1 MPDPHHSD
9 DIAIA
14 AGPFSGPV
22 AAPVIVAAVTPTP
35 PSPPVRKDASDPAL
49 LPRESHLPMP
59 TQDFSKR
66 PVRAVAGERHGSW
79 VPRAAVVV
87 GALSLTFAFAYE
99 LYGVLA
105 FVTMTPIQFV
115 FLVLSTITF
124 GWIAFGSLSAAL
136 GFLPLFAGDTTDTI
150 DVPPASEPLKSK
162 TALLF
167 PVYHEEPHRIAG
179 TIAAMAEDLVGLGKA
194 QQFDVFVLSD
204 TRGAAEGE
212 AEEACY
218 RALAD
223 RLGGVMAVYYRR
235 RIENTARKA
244 GNIEDWVERFGGAYD
259 HFIILDGDSVMS
271 GEACVRLALAMERDP
286 RAGLIQS
293 IPRLTGG
300 TTLLQ
305 RLQQYACNVYGPAV
319 ANGLAAWH
327 RDQGNYWGHNAII
340 RTAAFAGSAGLP
352 ILTGRKPFGGPIL
365 SHDFVEAALLQR
377 AGWGVHMVPSVQGSY
392 EGMPPGLVDLVVR
405 DRRWAQGNLQH
416 LALIPR
422 RGLSAMGRVHLSM
435 GAFAYLVSAIWAL
448 SLATGIVLAL
458 QSQQLIPSYF
468 QDSKTLFPIWP
479 VIDPGAA
486 MRLFLGT
493 MAVVLLPKVL
503 GLALEVKRAAD
514 AGEIFGT
521 PRALAAVTVETL
533 FSMLLAPILM
543 VTQSSAVVQILS
555 GVDSGWKAQRRDD
568 GSVPFQFAMRF
579 HAWHMAAGVA
589 IAGICWLVS
598 PGLLLWMLPVVAG
611 LILAGPLNW
620 VTGQK
625 AGPALSALLSTWD
638 DRDPPAI
645 LVRARDL
652 SDEWEER
659 FAAQKSRAQPA
670 NDTAAVTVPR
680 AA

>member
-1 MPDPHHSD
+1 MSDHSPVDRAALAATASAANVPH
-9 DIAIA
+9 
-14 AGPFSGPV
+14 V
-22 AAPVIVAAVTPTP
+22 A
-35 PSPPVRKDASDPAL
+35 RKDASDPAL
-49 LPRESHLPMP
+49 LPAEAPLAMP
-59 TQDFSKR
+59 PQDLT
-66 PVRAVAGERHGSW
+66 RAVSFTIDPRRGSW
-79 VPRAAVVV
+79 VPRAAILV

-99 LYGVLA
+99 LYGVLS
-105 FVTMTPIQFV
+105 FVAMTPIQFV

-124 GWIAFGSLSAAL
+124 GWIAFGSLSAAM
-136 GFLPLFAGDTTDTI
+136 GFLPLFAGDNSDTLE
-150 DVPPASEPLKSK
+150 VPSAGGPLEGR

-179 TIAAMAEDLVGLGKA
+179 TIAAMAEELAHLGRA
-194 QQFDVFVLSD
+194 ERFDIFVLSD
-204 TRGAAEGE
+204 TRGANEGE

-218 RALAD
+218 RQLAAHYA
-223 RLGGVMAVYYRR
+223 GVVSIYYRR
-235 RIENTARKA
+235 RIENKARKS
-244 GNIEDWVERFGGAYD
+244 GNIEDWIERFGGAYEN
-259 HFIILDGDSVMS
+259 FVILDGDSVMS
-271 GEACVRLALAMERDP
+271 GEAVVRLARAMEQDP

-305 RLQQYACNVYGPAV
+305 RLQQFASNVYGPAV
-319 ANGLAAWH
+319 AGGLASWH
-327 RDQGNYWGHNAII
+327 RNQGNYWGHNAII
-340 RTAAFAGSAGLP
+340 RTAAFASAAGLP
-352 ILTGRKPFGGPIL
+352 VLTGRKPFGGPIL

-377 AGWGVHMVPSVQGSY
+377 AGWGVHMVPSVPGSY

-422 RGLSAMGRVHLSM
+422 RGLTTMGRVHLSM

-479 VIDPGAA
+479 TIDPGAA

-493 MAVVLLPKVL
+493 MAVVLLPKAL
-503 GLALEVKRAAD
+503 GLALELKRSRNAR
-514 AGEIFGT
+514 ELFGT
-521 PRALAAVTVETL
+521 PRALTAVLVETF

-543 VTQSSAVVQILS
+543 MTQTAAVVQILS

-568 GSVPFQFAMRF
+568 GSVPFGFAMRF
-579 HAWHMAAGVA
+579 HAYHMVAGAMIAA
-589 IAGICWLVS
+589 ICWIVS

-611 LILAGPLNW
+611 LVLAGPLNW
-620 VTGQK
+620 LIGQR
-625 AGPALSALLSTWD
+625 AGPAMSALLSTWD
-638 DRDPPAI
+638 DRDPPPI
-645 LVRARDL
+645 LIRTREL
-652 SDEWEER
+652 SAEWQMR
-659 FAAQKSRAQPA
+659 FAAAAMAAKAFA
-670 NDTAAVTVPR
+670 HDGAAVAVPR

>member
-1 MPDPHHSD
+1 MTEPTRSD
-9 DIAIA
+9 RDIHVA

-22 AAPVIVAAVTPTP
+22 AV
-35 PSPPVRKDASDPAL
+35 SPPAIPRKDASEPDL
-49 LPRESHLPMP
+49 LPAEAPIAMP
-59 TQDFSKR
+59 AQDFSR
-66 PVRAVAGERHGSW
+66 RVPLMAASSRHGSW

-99 LYGVLA
+99 LYGVLS
-105 FVTMTPIQFV
+105 FVVMTPIQLV

-124 GWIAFGSLSAAL
+124 GWIAFGSLSAAM
-136 GFLPLFAGDTTDTI
+136 GFLPLFAGDTTDTLV
-150 DVPPASEPLKSK
+150 VPPANGPLSSK

-179 TIAAMAEDLVGLGKA
+179 TIAAMAEELVHLGKA
-194 QQFDVFVLSD
+194 QHFDVFVLSD
-204 TRGAAEGE
+204 TRGSVEGE

-218 RALAD
+218 RALAE
-223 RLGGVMAVYYRR
+223 RLGGIIAVHYRR

-244 GNIEDWVERFGGAYD
+244 GNIEDWVERFGGAYE

-271 GEACVRLALAMERDP
+271 GEAVVRLARAMEREP
-286 RAGLIQS
+286 GAGLIQS
-293 IPRLTGG
+293 IPRLTGA

-305 RLQQYACNVYGPAV
+305 RLQQFASNVYGPAV
-319 ANGLAAWH
+319 AGGLASWH

-340 RTAAFAGSAGLP
+340 RTAAFAGAAGLP
-352 ILTGRKPFGGPIL
+352 ELTGRKPFGGTIL

-377 AGWGVHMVPSVQGSY
+377 AGWGVHMAPSVQGSY
-392 EGMPPGLVDLVVR
+392 EGMPPGLIDLVVR

-416 LALIPR
+416 MALIGR
-422 RGLSAMGRVHLSM
+422 RGLSSMGRVHLSM

-468 QDSKTLFPIWP
+468 QDDKTLFPIWP

-503 GLALEVKRAAD
+503 GLALEVKRAAE

-521 PRALAAVTVETL
+521 PRALAAVTVETF

-543 VTQSSAVVQILS
+543 LTQTSAVAQILS
-555 GVDSGWKAQRRDD
+555 GMDSGWKAQRRDD
-568 GSVPFQFAMRF
+568 GSVPFQLAMQF
-579 HAWHMAAGVA
+579 HGWHMAAGIT
-589 IAGICWLVS
+589 IAAICWLVS
-598 PGLLLWMLPVVAG
+598 PGLLFWMLPVVAG
-611 LILAGPLNW
+611 LIFAGPLNW
-620 VTGQK
+620 LTGQK
-625 AGPALSALLSTWD
+625 AGPVFSALLSTWD
-638 DRDPPAI
+638 DRDPPPVLI
-645 LVRARDL
+645 RANDL
-652 SDEWEER
+652 ANEWALR
-659 FAAQKSRAQPA
+659 FAATKSGHPRET
-670 NDTAAVTVPR
+670 DRVVVEVPR

>member
-1 MPDPHHSD
+1 MTNPGLVDAVRNAHVEPP
-9 DIAIA
+9 AQA
-14 AGPFSGPV
+14 RTV
-22 AAPVIVAAVTPTP
+22 AALPAA
-35 PSPPVRKDASDPAL
+35 RKDASSPEL
-49 LPRESHLPMP
+49 LPDESPLAMPAQDLTKKIPFTLDP
-59 TQDFSKR
+59 TQR
-66 PVRAVAGERHGSW
+66 GSW
-79 VPRAAVVV
+79 VPRAAIVV
-87 GALSLTFAFAYE
+87 GALSLTLAFAYE
-99 LYGVLA
+99 LYGVLS
-105 FVTMTPIQFV
+105 FVAVTPIQFV

-124 GWIAFGSLSAAL
+124 GWIAFGSLSAAM
-136 GFLPLFAGDTTDTI
+136 GFLPLFAGDQTDTLN
-150 DVPPASEPLKSK
+150 VPPANGPLHSR

-167 PVYHEEPHRIAG
+167 PVYQEEPHRIAG
-179 TIAAMAEDLVGLGKA
+179 TIAAMAEELIHLGKA
-194 QQFDVFVLSD
+194 QQFEVFILSD
-204 TRGAAEGE
+204 TRGADEGD

-218 RALAD
+218 RQLAK
-223 RLGGVMAVYYRR
+223 RLDGVISIYYRR
-235 RIENTARKA
+235 RIENKARKA

-271 GEACVRLALAMERDP
+271 GEAVVRLARAMEGDP

-305 RLQQYACNVYGPAV
+305 RLQQFACNVYGPAV
-319 ANGLAAWH
+319 AGGLACWH

-340 RTAAFAGSAGLP
+340 RTEAFASAAGLP

-392 EGMPPGLVDLVVR
+392 EGMPPGLIDLVVR

-416 LALIPR
+416 MALIPR
-422 RGLSAMGRVHLSM
+422 KGLSTMGRVHLSM
-435 GAFAYLVSAIWAL
+435 GVFAYLVSAIWAL
-448 SLATGIVLAL
+448 SLITGIVLAL

-493 MAVVLLPKVL
+493 MAVVLLPKLL
-503 GLALEVKRAAD
+503 GLALEVKRAAT
-514 AGEIFGT
+514 AGELFGL
-521 PRALAAVTVETL
+521 PRALAAVSVETF

-543 VTQSSAVVQILS
+543 MTQTSAVVQILS
-555 GVDSGWKAQRRDD
+555 GIDSGWKAQRRDD

-579 HAWHMAAGVA
+579 HLLHMITGAVIAA
-589 IAGICWLVS
+589 ICWIVS

-620 VTGQK
+620 LTGQQ
-625 AGPALSALLSTWD
+625 AGPAMTALLSTWD
-638 DRDPPAI
+638 DREPPPI
-645 LVRARDL
+645 LVRAREL
-652 SDEWEER
+652 AREWQQQ
-659 FAAQKSRAQPA
+659 FAQKSSAPSAAPTLTPA
-670 NDTAAVTVPR
+670 EDVPR